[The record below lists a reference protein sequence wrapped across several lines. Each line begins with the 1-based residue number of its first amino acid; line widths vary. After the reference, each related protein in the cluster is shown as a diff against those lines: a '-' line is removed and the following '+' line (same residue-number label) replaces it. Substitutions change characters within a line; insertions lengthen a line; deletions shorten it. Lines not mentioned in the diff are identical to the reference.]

1 MAKRSWML
9 LALAALAPGVFAQ
22 SGAVAIDLST
32 ARRWMADGIAPLRT
46 TASINIELAGVE
58 WTTSSSIPIAVSLVV
73 EKGRAGTV
81 ETSWMEAKVSRNS
94 ALTHRIAADSQMLWA
109 YNALRGDYV
118 SGEYNNL
125 QAPRADHLTR
135 MLLLASR
142 WSPRES
148 DFSIRLARDI
158 YLGGTGLAAR
168 WTPWIGSVRDAA
180 LDQPDSLTARVT
192 YRTAS
197 PVQELV
203 YTMTREDESRPW
215 ILSQVDYGRSAA
227 PGTGTPSIA
236 WTARIQPEVI
246 PTSTYYPFVPPAN
259 SKARATGGL

>member
-1 MAKRSWML
+1 MWG
-9 LALAALAPGVFAQ
+9 LAALATGAVAQPG
-22 SGAVAIDLST
+22 SVAIDLAD
-32 ARRWMADGIAPLRT
+32 ARQWMAAGIAPLQ
-46 TASINIELAGVE
+46 ASGSLNIELAGVE
-58 WTTSSSIPIAVSLVV
+58 WTNSSSIPIGVSLVV

-81 ETSWMEAKVSRNS
+81 ETSWMEVKVTRNG
-94 ALTHRIAADSQMLWA
+94 AYTHRIAADSQMLWA

-148 DFSIRLARDI
+148 DFSVRLARDI
-158 YLGGTGLAAR
+158 YLGGTGLATR

-180 LDQPDSLTARVT
+180 LDRPDNLTARVV

-197 PVQELV
+197 PVQELS
-203 YTMTREDESRPW
+203 YTMTREDENRPW
-215 ILSQVDYGRSAA
+215 VLTQVDYARTAA
-227 PGTGTPSIA
+227 PGASSPSIA
-236 WTARIQPEVI
+236 WTARIQPDLI
-246 PTSTYYPFVPPAN
+246 PNSTYYPFVPPAN
-259 SKARATGGL
+259 SRARATGGL